1 MHRCELIDVATGKR
15 YVRQGRS
22 RATPRR
28 PNVHPATS
36 WRQRRLIRS
45 HHQGVRTIAVTA
57 KPDWIGP
64 LIAFFGAL
72 GLFSVLYTYADH
84 IDALL
89 LAMVCLATIFV
100 GTCTTSLREPPP
112 RRP

>member
-15 YVRQGRS
+15 YVRQDRR

-28 PNVHPATS
+28 PSLRRATS

-45 HHQGVRTIAVTA
+45 YHQGVRAVVMTA
-57 KPDWIGP
+57 RPGCIGP
-64 LIAFFGAL
+64 LLAFCGAL
-72 GLFSVLYTYADH
+72 GLFYVLYTYADH
-84 IDALL
+84 IDAVL
-89 LAMVCLATIFV
+89 LAMVCLATIVV
-100 GTCTTSLREPPP
+100 GACTTGLREPPP